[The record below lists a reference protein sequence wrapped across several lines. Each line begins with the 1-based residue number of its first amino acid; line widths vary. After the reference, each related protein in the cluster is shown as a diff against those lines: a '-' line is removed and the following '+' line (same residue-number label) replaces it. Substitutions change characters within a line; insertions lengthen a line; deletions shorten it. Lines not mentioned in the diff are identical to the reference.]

1 LLKGFSYSIEIV
13 PVMNFLPH
21 VALLGLLAASLVSG
35 VSASEPPQAA
45 NWISNPSFEVGTQE
59 SPVDWVYFNEHETTE
74 GKWGPENARTGK
86 NGVSFT
92 GLGGM
97 SFGRW
102 TTPYRIPL
110 EPGAKYR
117 VSFWYRGSGAHV
129 YVIGQSASMSSAG
142 VLTMDMTKRFKKTIS
157 KPGDAKEWTRVTEEF
172 TAPGYASW
180 AQLCLSG
187 SERRTC
193 SFDDVALY
201 RIGLVL
207 VAPGSPLVV
216 ASGAKPTVTVYAEEL
231 RDAAE
236 GAVQWTVTS
245 PVAKLVSA
253 KKNPD
258 DSTWSLELDATG
270 SGVGDLAISATAP
283 GAKPLSLS
291 LHRFIRTYPGPAG
304 KMFAFAAVTDTHFY
318 RPGTNERNDKFAKV
332 VAALNAFDP
341 LFVISLGDQMEIHSG
356 IRDEENKLIAEAV
369 REQLGLL
376 NGPVFTVSGNHEID
390 RTYEG
395 VGSRWYYEK
404 YLRLAQHWDFQVGGV
419 LFAGIDVSTPGVST
433 REHGASFLDEQQA
446 AWLEEILS
454 AHKRGPAVVAAHIS
468 PFNEF
473 ADTPDRNRLLA
484 LLLGAKTRLYL
495 CGHTHFTEDQI
506 VPNVKT
512 TPPWPKPETIR
523 DSAAVTAAL
532 QDPAKT
538 GFLTTTTACA
548 FSLGAEKTTGYRY
561 LLVKDGKIAWQDVLP
576 LSLAIKRESG
586 SPDTVKFTVTNGS
599 EKPLAGLPIRAV
611 LPDGRASV
619 TLAGKEIP
627 CEVTPLGNGTQ
638 DVWVRVDS
646 PLNSTSEI
654 VFSSK
659 H

>member
-1 LLKGFSYSIEIV
+1 MGSDYFELPITVNSKLSALGVFIFL
-13 PVMNFLPH
+13 VMFVSH
-21 VALLGLLAASLVSG
+21 VVRAD
-35 VSASEPPQAA
+35 PPEAA
-45 NWISNPSFEVGTQE
+45 NWISNPSFETGSAD

-74 GKWGPENARTGK
+74 GKWGAENAHTGK
-86 NGVSFT
+86 NGVAFT

-129 YVIGQSASMSSAG
+129 YVIGQSASLSPAG
-142 VLTMDMTKRFKKTIS
+142 VLTMDMTKRFKTTIS
-157 KPGDAKEWTRVTEEF
+157 KPAEAKEWTQVNGEF
-172 TAPGYASW
+172 TAPGYATW

-193 SFDDVALY
+193 SFDDIALY
-201 RIGLVL
+201 RTGLVL

-216 ASGAKPTVTVYAEEL
+216 PSGKKASVTVYSDEL
-231 RDAAE
+231 RDADAA
-236 GAVQWTVTS
+236 AVKWAVTS
-245 PVAKLVSA
+245 PVAKLISV
-253 KKNPD
+253 KKNPA
-258 DSTWSLELDATG
+258 DSTWALELEAVG
-270 SGVGDLAISATAP
+270 SAVGDLNIEAVAP
-283 GAKPLSLS
+283 GAKPLSLK
-291 LHRFIRTYPGPAG
+291 LHHFVRAYPEAAG
-304 KMFAFAAVTDTHFY
+304 KMFTFAAVTDTHFY

-332 VAALNAFDP
+332 VAALNSFDP

-369 REQLGLL
+369 REQFGLL

-395 VGSRWYYEK
+395 VSSRWYYEK
-404 YLRLAQHWDFQVGGV
+404 YLQLARHWDFQVGGV
-419 LFAGIDVSTPGVST
+419 LFAGIDVSTPGVSA
-433 REHGASFLDEQQA
+433 REHGASFLDEEQA
-446 AWLEEILS
+446 MWLEGLIA
-454 AHKRGPAVVAAHIS
+454 AHKGGPAVVAAHIS

-473 ADTPDRNRLLA
+473 ADAPDRNRLLA
-484 LLLGAKTRLYL
+484 LLLGSKIRLYL
-495 CGHTHFTEDQI
+495 CGHTHYTEDQI
-506 VPNVKT
+506 VLNGKS
-512 TPPWPKPETIR
+512 TPPWPKPETIK
-523 DSAAVTAAL
+523 DPAAVTSAL

-576 LSLAIKRESG
+576 LSLAIKRETA
-586 SPDTVKFTVTNGS
+586 SPDTVKITVTNGA
-599 EKPLAGLPIRAV
+599 EKAVAGLPVRAV
-611 LPDGRASV
+611 LPLGKATA
-619 TLAGKEIP
+619 TLAGKEFP
-627 CEVTPLGNGTQ
+627 CEAVPLGNGTQ
-638 DVWVRVDS
+638 DVWVRVDC

-654 VFSSK
+654 TFAAK
-659 H
+659 P